1 MLEKLKKNV
10 ESVLLDDK
18 YVITEYIDSRLA
30 ELQEELVKAVGDQ
43 DRIDKI
49 AEEIDDLRTKK
60 STLILKSAER
70 DVLMDRI
77 EEMRIFLEQQTS
89 RITEYDEQLV
99 RRMIEKIVVF
109 PDRFEI
115 TFKSEQ
121 VLHLKDN
128 KTYKFAPCSN
138 AGCFCRS

>member
-109 PDRFEI
+109 PDRIEI

>member
-1 MLEKLKKNV
+1 
-10 ESVLLDDK
+10 
-18 YVITEYIDSRLA
+18 
-30 ELQEELVKAVGDQ
+30 
-43 DRIDKI
+43 
-49 AEEIDDLRTKK
+49 
-60 STLILKSAER
+60 
-70 DVLMDRI
+70 MDRI

-109 PDRFEI
+109 PDRIEI

>member
-99 RRMIEKIVVF
+99 RRMIEKIAVF
-109 PDRFEI
+109 PDRIEI

>member
-60 STLILKSAER
+60 STLIFKSAER

-109 PDRFEI
+109 PDRIEI

>member
-49 AEEIDDLRTKK
+49 AEEIDDLRAKK

-109 PDRFEI
+109 PDRIEI
-115 TFKSEQ
+115 TLKSEQ